1 MNKESRLEAFEK
13 MLEDVR
19 KRYDFASERMEE
31 LKPEGKEK
39 TATFRQLMGDKIT
52 YKNILLMYKTYGLT
66 DDKEK

>member
-31 LKPEGKEK
+31 LKSEGKEK